1 MGKKKFREKC
11 FLADMRSVVEKCHPE
26 NFILKFEALPLLPE
40 YALLSNILHGFEKKL
55 TKIKAKSISYEPP
68 WVE

>member
-1 MGKKKFREKC
+1 
-11 FLADMRSVVEKCHPE
+11 MRSVVEKCHPE